1 MTGGNNVFFHEEQ
14 QFRQIL
20 LWFLIIYPSL
30 VLLAVVINMLRESE
44 FDLVLILIFLFAGI
58 GLPLLFYFSR
68 LTTEVR
74 FDGIYFRF
82 FPFHLSF
89 HKIAFHD
96 LKSYRAVT
104 YDPIGDYLGWGIRYS
119 HKGKAYNVSGDRGVQ
134 VELVN
139 GKRILFG
146 SRRPEEFVQAISLA
160 MEKNT

>member
-1 MTGGNNVFFHEEQ
+1 MSDGNNVFFHEEQ

-30 VLLAVVINMLRESE
+30 ILLAVVINMLRESE
-44 FDLVLILIFLFAGI
+44 YDLVLILIFLFAGI
-58 GLPLLFYFSR
+58 GLPLLFYFCK
-68 LTTEVR
+68 LITEVR

-89 HKIAFHD
+89 YKIAFHD
-96 LKSYRAVT
+96 LKSYQAVT

-119 HKGKAYNVSGDRGVQ
+119 HKGKAYNVSGNRGVQ

-146 SRRPEEFVQAISLA
+146 SQRPEEFKQAISLA